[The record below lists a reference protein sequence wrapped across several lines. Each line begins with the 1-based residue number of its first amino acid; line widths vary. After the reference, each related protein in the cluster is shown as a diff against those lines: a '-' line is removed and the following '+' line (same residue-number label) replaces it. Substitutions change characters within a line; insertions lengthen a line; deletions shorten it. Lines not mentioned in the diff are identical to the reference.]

1 MANVYRG
8 DIFYV
13 ENRVNLNPVGSEMWS
28 GRPAVIVSDDAHNLA
43 SDTVTVVYLTTKEKQ
58 QSPVHVPVHT
68 TCPAVAMCEQITCV
82 DASRLGKY
90 ICHATDDEMAAIDR
104 ALADLLGLPTV
115 PAAKNEPTEEKS
127 KESKVTPELAAAAG
141 KINDLWAVDLERDLY
156 KRLYE
161 QLLER
166 MFGK

>member
-28 GRPAVIVSDDAHNLA
+28 GRPAVIVSDDAHNID

-68 TCPAVAMCEQITCV
+68 TCHSTALCEQITCV

-90 ICHATDDEMAAIDR
+90 ICHATDEEMAAIDR
-104 ALADLLGLPTV
+104 ALVLHLGLPYV
-115 PAAKNEPTEEKS
+115 PSANREKND
-127 KESKVTPELAAAAG
+127 ESKVTPEVVAAAE
-141 KINDLWAVDLERDLY
+141 KINKQWAAEVERDLY
-156 KRLYE
+156 KHLYE
-161 QLLER
+161 RLLER
-166 MFGK
+166 MLGK

>member
-28 GRPAVIVSDDAHNLA
+28 GRPAVIVSDDAHNID

-68 TCPAVAMCEQITCV
+68 TCHSTALCEQITCV

-90 ICHATDDEMAAIDR
+90 ICHATDEEMAAIDR
-104 ALADLLGLPTV
+104 ALVDLLGLPTV
-115 PAAKNEPTEEKS
+115 PAANDEPVEEKHE
-127 KESKVTPELAAAAG
+127 ESKVTPELAAAIG
-141 KINDLWAVDLERDLY
+141 KLNDRWAVEVERDLY
-156 KRLYE
+156 KRMYE

-166 MFGK
+166 IFGK

>member
-28 GRPAVIVSDDAHNLA
+28 GRPAVIVSDDAHNID
-43 SDTVTVVYLTTKEKQ
+43 SDTVTVVYLTTKEKH
-58 QSPVHVPVHT
+58 QSPVHVSVHT
-68 TCPAVAMCEQITCV
+68 TCHSTALCEQITCV

-90 ICHATDDEMAAIDR
+90 ICHVTDEEMAAIDR
-104 ALADLLGLPTV
+104 ALVILLGLPTV
-115 PAAKNEPTEEKS
+115 PTANDEPVEEKRDET
-127 KESKVTPELAAAAG
+127 KITPQLVEAM
-141 KINDLWAVDLERDLY
+141 KKDNDRWAVEVERDLY
-156 KRLYE
+156 KRMYE

-166 MFGK
+166 MCGK